1 MVRLPENRASYRQL
15 FEIIKGDVLEERDA
29 RIVEMRF
36 GLQYGK
42 THTLDEVGR
51 RLGVSRERIRQI
63 ESRALRRLAAR
74 INRDIH
80 DQQMGRPAE
89 NFDRDRP
96 VKRTG
101 STYDQTKQLLQKGMT
116 LEEIA
121 KYRGLGLGTVV
132 DHLDHLIR
140 TSEKDELYSLM
151 PNKDR
156 FDKIRVALEE
166 TGGELLSPAKEV
178 LGDNYTFVEIRLVWT
193 YLRQQ
198 GDEQERSER
207 DS

>member
-1 MVRLPENRASYRQL
+1 
-15 FEIIKGDVLEERDA
+15 
-29 RIVEMRF
+29 
-36 GLQYGK
+36 
-42 THTLDEVGR
+42 
-51 RLGVSRERIRQI
+51 
-63 ESRALRRLAAR
+63 
-74 INRDIH
+74 
-80 DQQMGRPAE
+80 MGRPAE